1 MNHPINFFRVV
12 FTFIIAFLHFRTI
25 SRTYLYSGYIVV
37 EFFFIISGYFLCH
50 SFVKKQ
56 LDSAT
61 FFKKRFKQFWLKTI
75 IIGIL
80 LSFLDYK
87 TILNSSLNDII
98 QHFISILTILQ
109 SIFPFNDNINAVYPI
124 WYLAVIIYGGVI
136 FYAIIKNFPE
146 QSKVILPLLALFCY
160 AYLFID
166 GITIEQDKFL
176 SSFLRGIGG
185 LSIGCILYH
194 LINNS
199 HITMRVSFINVLSF
213 ISVIIST
220 FILFQKNI
228 HGIIPIICYIFIIW
242 GCFTKESFL
251 YKLLNRN
258 IFSKL
263 STISF
268 EIFIGHMIVIKFV
281 FFISAHLLNN
291 NSLQHLTSCEI
302 LIISVI
308 YIISLITFGWFYQKI
323 CNYLQKHLDRLL
335 V

>member
-37 EFFFIISGYFLCH
+37 EFFFIISGYFLYH
-50 SFVKKQ
+50 SLIKKQ
-56 LDSAT
+56 LDSIT

-75 IIGIL
+75 IVGII
-80 LSFLDYK
+80 LSLFDYK
-87 TILNSSLNDII
+87 TILDSDLNDIS
-98 QHFISILTILQ
+98 QHFISILAILQ
-109 SIFPFNDNINAVYPI
+109 SIIPFNDNINAVYPI
-124 WYLAVIIYGGVI
+124 WYLAVIIYGGGI
-136 FYAIIKNFPE
+136 IYAIIKNFPE
-146 QSKVILPLLALFCY
+146 LSKVILPLLAFFCY

-166 GITIEQDKFL
+166 SITIEQNKFL
-176 SSFLRGIGG
+176 SSFLRGVGS

-194 LINNS
+194 LKS
-199 HITMRVSFINVLSF
+199 HIKMRVNLINILSL
-213 ISVIIST
+213 ISVIVST
-220 FILFQKNI
+220 YILFQKNI
-228 HGIIPIICYIFIIW
+228 HSIIPIICYLFIIW
-242 GCFTKESFL
+242 ACFTKESLL

-281 FFISAHLLNN
+281 FFVSRHLLNN
-291 NSLQHLTSCEI
+291 HSLQHLTSSEI
-302 LIISVI
+302 WIISII
-308 YIISLITFGWFYQKI
+308 YCISLTVFAWFYQKV